1 MNPTKDPLTEIA
13 RIDGLLDL
21 NREMLIDAEKSQPN
35 GILQENERNEKIAKV
50 KGRINVLLDERLVNM
65 RERDLCA

>member
-1 MNPTKDPLTEIA
+1 MTPIKDPLTEIA

-50 KGRINVLLDERLVNM
+50 KGRINALLDERLANM
-65 RERDLCA
+65 RG